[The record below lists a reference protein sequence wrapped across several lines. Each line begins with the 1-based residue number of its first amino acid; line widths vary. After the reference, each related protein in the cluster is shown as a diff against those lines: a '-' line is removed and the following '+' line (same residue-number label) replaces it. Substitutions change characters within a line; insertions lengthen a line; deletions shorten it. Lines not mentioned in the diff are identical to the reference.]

1 MKISELTSD
10 GREGSLSRSE
20 QKIGNGKKKGK
31 FPTSWINSRRKV
43 FKATQERR
51 MHPRV
56 DCDCPAI
63 VQGFSG
69 RARVSEISPAGSFVE
84 CEGGLSSEFQIG
96 QTLNL
101 VVKFPTEDETLD
113 LRVKV
118 TRAENRGIACELV
131 ALERR
136 HTEALQR
143 FFDFVKETQPLF

>member
-1 MKISELTSD
+1 MKISEVTSG
-10 GREGSLSRSE
+10 GREESLSRNE
-20 QKIGNGKKKGK
+20 HRIDNGKKKGK
-31 FPTSWINSRRKV
+31 FPTSWIDSRRKV
-43 FKATQERR
+43 FKANEERR
-51 MHPRV
+51 KHPRV

-84 CEGGLSSEFQIG
+84 CEGGLSSEFQVG

-113 LRVKV
+113 LKVKV

-131 ALERR
+131 APERR
-136 HTEALQR
+136 HVEAIQR

>member
-1 MKISELTSD
+1 MKISAVTSD

-31 FPTSWINSRRKV
+31 LPTSWINSRRKV

-51 MHPRV
+51 KHPRV

-69 RARVSEISPAGSFVE
+69 RARVTEISPVGWFVE
-84 CEGGLSSEFQIG
+84 CESGFSSKLQIG
-96 QTLNL
+96 QRLNL
-101 VVKFPTEDETLD
+101 IVKFPTEDETLD

-118 TRAENRGIACELV
+118 TRAENCGIACELV

>member
-1 MKISELTSD
+1 M
-10 GREGSLSRSE
+10 SRNE
-20 QKIGNGKKKGK
+20 HRIDNGKKKGK
-31 FPTSWINSRRKV
+31 SPTSWIDSRRKV

-51 MHPRV
+51 KHPRV

-84 CEGGLSSEFQIG
+84 CEGGLSSEFQVG

-113 LRVKV
+113 LIVKV

-131 ALERR
+131 APEQR
-136 HTEALQR
+136 HTEAIQR
-143 FFDFVKETQPLF
+143 FFDFIKETQPLF